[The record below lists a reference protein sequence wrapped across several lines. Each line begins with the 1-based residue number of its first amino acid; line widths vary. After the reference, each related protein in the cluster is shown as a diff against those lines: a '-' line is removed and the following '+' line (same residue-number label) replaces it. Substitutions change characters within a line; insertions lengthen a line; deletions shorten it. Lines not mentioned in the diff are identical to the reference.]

1 MPNILLTGFS
11 PFDNETTNPSW
22 EAVRPFA
29 ERKILDNHVVHV
41 AQLPCEFGHAV
52 RQLEALIHTTQA
64 EIVVCLGQA
73 GGRAEISVERV
84 AINIDDARIPDNLGL
99 QPIDQAIVL
108 GGPAA
113 YFSSLPIKAITQ
125 KLKEQG
131 IPANVSQSAGTYVCN
146 HVFYGLMHYANTA
159 PWLKRAGFVHIP
171 YLPVQACAHA
181 GTPSMSLA
189 MMGSAINTI
198 LEVCV
203 AQKTDLAITGGTIC

>member
-1 MPNILLTGFS
+1 MLASG
-11 PFDNETTNPSW
+11 
-22 EAVRPFA
+22 R
-29 ERKILDNHVVHV
+29 
-41 AQLPCEFGHAV
+41 
-52 RQLEALIHTTQA
+52 
-64 EIVVCLGQA
+64 
-73 GGRAEISVERV
+73 GGRWIQRQVVRRV
-84 AINIDDARIPDNLGL
+84 GTVIP
-99 QPIDQAIVL
+99 
-108 GGPAA
+108 
-113 YFSSLPIKAITQ
+113 ITQ

-189 MMGSAINTI
+189 MMVSAINTI